1 MGIRQL
7 ILALACGVGSA
18 SSRLDAAVLQAAR
31 ADVNID
37 DALRTARFAAGGRD
51 LPSARRHPLPQV
63 RGGDT
68 LLARAESLLATGNL
82 AGARRIVERL
92 QDRRPDDVVV
102 LVLLGRI
109 HLAWP
114 VIGRFTAES
123 LFARAVRLDPGNPEP
138 LYYLGMVGIALG
150 NDDGETIARRGFVP
164 LLALQPG
171 YRDTWFR
178 WTTLYRG
185 DSERAAALAALDR
198 HAGEWDA
205 DYWRAQLLV
214 EQRRYGEAEALL
226 ADVTARRPADPG
238 PWAWLARARFTAG
251 RDPSAAAAYDSALAR
266 ADRDTGAVLWK
277 QIRGIASATEREEW
291 RTTLPTRRAAY
302 LRRFWAFR
310 EPDVTTSLNER
321 LGEHF
326 RRMVEAQRVYGL
338 RHPNSRYF
346 RSPLFRALSGGVGGM
361 PGGLEGAEQRAA
373 EAQCSARMPSVRDAA
388 PQSGVRQQVESARD
402 STLNLEDHLDDRGR
416 VYLRHG
422 PPDYRSIG
430 SLADETWCY
439 VRPDGSVLR
448 VSFVR
453 RTGGFGATGDMVVTP
468 MVAGEAE
475 SAQELLATDRF
486 SAPSTLSFAFWP
498 AAFRAS
504 SRWQTELFLVPD
516 SVGATAAL
524 VDDDGRE
531 VARDSATDR
540 ALRLVAPP
548 GRYLLLVDAVRADH
562 TGRYRG
568 SITLPDFGEDEAAI
582 SSILVASGAAPAVL
596 EGMVDRAPHA
606 LVLPAAAPLR
616 IYAELYNMGRIDS
629 TSRYIASYR
638 FERTD
643 GFILRSR
650 RENATTI
657 SFERATPFA
666 ARIIE
671 TLVVDP
677 GRLPPGRYRLH
688 LEIRD
693 EVRGAQTASSMI
705 EFRLR

>member
-1 MGIRQL
+1 M
-7 ILALACGVGSA
+7 LAMP
-18 SSRLDAAVLQAAR
+18 R
-31 ADVNID
+31 
-37 DALRTARFAAGGRD
+37 
-51 LPSARRHPLPQV
+51 PQV
-63 RGGDT
+63 RGSDT

-82 AGARRIVERL
+82 TDARRIVERL
-92 QDRRPDDVVV
+92 QNRRPDDVAV
-102 LVLLGRI
+102 LVMLGRI

-114 VIGRFTAES
+114 VVGRFTAES
-123 LFARAVRLDPGNPEP
+123 LLARAVRLNPGNPEP

-164 LLALQPG
+164 LLALRPD

-185 DSERAAALAALDR
+185 DSEREDALAALDR
-198 HAGEWDA
+198 HAGEWNA

-214 EQRRYGEAEALL
+214 EQRRYGEAEAVLE
-226 ADVTARRPADPG
+226 DVARRRPADPG

-251 RDPSAAAAYDSALAR
+251 RDRAGAAAYDSALTR
-266 ADRDTGAVLWK
+266 ADGDTGAVLWK
-277 QIRGIASATEREEW
+277 QVRGIATAAEREEW
-291 RTTLPTRRAAY
+291 RATAPARRAAY

-310 EPDVTTSLNER
+310 EPDVATSLNER

-361 PGGLEGAEQRAA
+361 PGGLEGAERRAA
-373 EAQCSARMPSVRDAA
+373 DAQCSARLPSVRDEA
-388 PQSGVRQQVESARD
+388 PQAGLRQRVETARD

-416 VYLRHG
+416 VFLRHG
-422 PPDYRSIG
+422 APDYRSIG

-439 VRPDGSVLR
+439 FRPDSSVLR

-475 SAQELLATDRF
+475 SARELFATDRF

-498 AAFRAS
+498 AAFRAAN
-504 SRWQTELFLVPD
+504 RWQTELFLVPD

-531 VARDSATDR
+531 VARDSATDG
-540 ALRLVAPP
+540 ALRLVAAP
-548 GRYLLLVDAVRADH
+548 GHYLLLLDAVRANWA
-562 TGRYRG
+562 GRYRG
-568 SITLPDFGEDEAAI
+568 TITLPDFGEDVPSV
-582 SSILVASGAAPAVL
+582 SSILVASGGAPPVL
-596 EGMVDRAPHA
+596 DSMADRAPHA
-606 LVLPAAAPLR
+606 LVLSARAPLR

-629 TSRYIASYR
+629 VSRYVAAYR

-650 RENATTI
+650 RESATTI
-657 SFERATPFA
+657 SFERATPFVG
-666 ARIIE
+666 RIIE

-688 LEIRD
+688 LEIGD
-693 EVRGAQTASSMI
+693 EVRGTKSASSVI